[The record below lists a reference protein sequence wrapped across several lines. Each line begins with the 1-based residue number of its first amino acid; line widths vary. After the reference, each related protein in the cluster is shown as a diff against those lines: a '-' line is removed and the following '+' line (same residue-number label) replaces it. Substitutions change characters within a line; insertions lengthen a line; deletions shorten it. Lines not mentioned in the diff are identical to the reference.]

1 VKVQIVDLHTSE
13 IIAKQAGKTMLAEVD
28 AISAEGSLLI
38 QMVKDTS
45 RGGGRHD

>member
-1 VKVQIVDLHTSE
+1 
-13 IIAKQAGKTMLAEVD
+13 MLTEVD

-45 RGGGRHD
+45 RGGCRHD